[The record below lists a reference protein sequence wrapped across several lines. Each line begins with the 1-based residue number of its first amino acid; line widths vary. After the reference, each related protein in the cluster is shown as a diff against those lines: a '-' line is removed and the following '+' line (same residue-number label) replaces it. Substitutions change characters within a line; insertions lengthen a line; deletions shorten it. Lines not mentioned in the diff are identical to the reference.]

1 MGDPADFMKVLVPY
15 PNITRE
21 NGIGRVILTLE
32 RAMEGKLTYL
42 FVDGRNTTIVPIPK
56 LKTPS
61 YMFFARRRIRSLSFD
76 LAHVHLTKFIRLVN
90 EKPVLLTIHGDPF
103 LGMGQGSRRST
114 LRSIS
119 NAEMVTCINPRLAQ
133 ENGWTWVPNGIDPTE
148 VASVPA
154 ASERTILFVGRR
166 DPIKGHQMFLDATK
180 GLANAK
186 ALGLDRVSP
195 WEEVIS
201 YMKSAEC
208 LVIPSTGDYFSLV
221 RLEAWACGCPVIA
234 SDISELSAFGDKAT
248 LYVEREAGR
257 FRNAITELQNDSLLR
272 QRLVAEGR
280 KEVEGRFNYK
290 RVGEQYF
297 DLYRRVLDQR

>member
-1 MGDPADFMKVLVPY
+1 MEDPADNMRVLVPY

-21 NGIGRVILTLE
+21 NAIGRVILTLE

-61 YMFFARRRIRSLSFD
+61 YLFFAGRRIRSLSYD
-76 LAHVHLTKFIRLVN
+76 LAHVHLTKLVRLIRG
-90 EKPVLLTIHGDPF
+90 KPILLTIHGDPF
-103 LGMGQGSRRST
+103 LGMGQEGRRST

-119 NAEMVTCINPRLAQ
+119 RADVVTCVNPVQAQ
-133 ENGWTWVPNGIDPTE
+133 ENGWTWVPNCIDPAE
-148 VASVPA
+148 VAPVPA
-154 ASERTILFVGRR
+154 ANTRTILFVGRR
-166 DPIKGHQMFLDATK
+166 DPIKGYELFAEATK
-180 GLANAK
+180 GMASAK

-208 LVIPSTGDYFSLV
+208 LVIPSVSEYFSLV

-234 SDISELSAFGDKAT
+234 SNISELSAFGDKAT
-248 LYVEREAGR
+248 LYVERDPGR
-257 FRNAITELQNDSLLR
+257 FRNAITELQNDPLLR

-280 KEVEGRFNYK
+280 REVEGRFYYK
-290 RVGEQYF
+290 RVGEQYLG
-297 DLYRRVLDQR
+297 LYRRALVQK